1 MPHNVRHRTGIL
13 LIVLAGLLAPP
24 NSRAQAADAPVKSF
38 TMVRTAEPPVID
50 GHLDDAVWATA
61 AVISDLHQLDPSE
74 FSEPSERTEVYIL
87 YDNDALYLGA
97 RMWTDDSERITA
109 NTMRQGAAIGNDDQ
123 FVLIL
128 DPYNSQ
134 RDGYQFQVNPNGV
147 RYDGIFV
154 GPSIMQWNWDG
165 IWDAVTSRD
174 DSGWTAELVIPFKT
188 LSFNPETDTWG
199 INFGRRAQSRNER
212 MAWVSRNRQ
221 QTPSISGR
229 ATGIT
234 DINQGVGLDLIPSAS
249 ITQRKDFQTSNSDS
263 NLEPS
268 LDVFYKLTPS
278 LSGSLT
284 VNTDFSATEVDDRQ
298 VNLTR
303 FGLFFPEKRDFFLQ
317 DADAFEF
324 GGIGSLQNFSF
335 LSKTLEQN
343 ARPFFSRRIGLGA
356 NGQPVDI
363 NYGAKLSG
371 RAGPW
376 TLGALTIRQDKVDD
390 IEATDLFVGRAALNV
405 LAESSVGIIVTDGD
419 PRKNLDNTL
428 QGVDFRYLNTRLPG
442 GKTVQAEAWYQQT
455 DTPGL
460 IGDDAAYGMRVRVPS
475 STGLRFGA
483 GLKEVQQ
490 NFNPA
495 LGYINRAGIRDYT
508 FELGWLQ
515 RYPSTSRI
523 RNLTSLMG
531 YERVELISGTLQS
544 ETLDGRILSIS
555 NQSGDDL
562 RILFTASKEILLEPF
577 VIWNP
582 DPSSG
587 DTPVVIPPGEYTYS
601 TPGFNVELTGRRKLS
616 GGLTYRKGGFY
627 DGDIENIDAEMTW
640 TPTSQWRL
648 FWSYSYNGIEL
659 PQGDFDLR
667 LARLGLDH
675 IFSNRLSWVNLIQY
689 DNDSQSIGFNSRLH
703 WIPQAGREAFI
714 VLNHAMTDI
723 DRDGDFTSVN
733 SDLTVKFSY
742 TYRF

>member
-1 MPHNVRHRTGIL
+1 MRHIL
-13 LIVLAGLLAPP
+13 RQLLAAWLISA
-24 NSRAQAADAPVKSF
+24 NLLAADPVGAQDSANQIKSF
-38 TMVRTAEPPVID
+38 EMVRTATPPVID
-50 GHLDDAVWATA
+50 GRLDDAVWQSA
-61 AVISDLHQLDPSE
+61 AIISDMHQLDPYE
-74 FSEPSERTEVYIL
+74 FSEPSERSEIYVL
-87 YDNDALYLGA
+87 YDDNALYIGA
-97 RMWTDDSERITA
+97 RMFTEGGSRITA

-123 FVLIL
+123 FILIL

-165 IWDAVTSRD
+165 IWDAETSTD
-174 DSGWTAELVIPFKT
+174 DMGWTAEIVIPFKT

-234 DINQGVGLDLIPSAS
+234 GINQGIGLDLVPSAS
-249 ITQRKDFQTSNSDS
+249 ATKTKNFETLAGNTDF
-263 NLEPS
+263 EPS
-268 LDVFYKLTPS
+268 IDVFYKFTPS

-284 VNTDFSATEVDDRQ
+284 INTDFSATEVDDRQ

-335 LSKTLEQN
+335 FSKTLEQN

-356 NGQPVDI
+356 QGQPVDI
-363 NYGAKLSG
+363 NYGTKLSG

-376 TLGALTIRQDKVDD
+376 TLGALAIKQDQFED
-390 IEATDLFVGRAALNV
+390 INASDLFVGRAALNV
-405 LAESSVGIIVTDGD
+405 LAESSVGVIVTDGD
-419 PRKNLDNTL
+419 PRTNLDNSL
-428 QGVDFRYLNTRLPG
+428 AGVDFRYLNTRLPG
-442 GKTVQAEAWYQQT
+442 GRTVQAEAWYQQT

-460 IGDDAAYGMRVRVPS
+460 ERDDAAYGVRVRVPS
-475 STGLRFGA
+475 TTGLRFGA
-483 GLKEVQQ
+483 GLKEVQD

-495 LGYINRAGIRDYT
+495 LGYINRSGIRDYT

-515 RYPSTSRI
+515 RYPSTSRLRSI
-523 RNLTSLMG
+523 TSLMS
-531 YERVELISGTLQS
+531 YERVELIGGGLQS
-544 ETLDGRILSIS
+544 ETLDGRLIS
-555 NQSGDDL
+555 FANQPGDDL
-562 RILFTASKEILLEPF
+562 RLLFTANREILLTPF
-577 VIWNP
+577 TIWDP

-587 DTPVVIPPGEYTYS
+587 DTPVVIQPGEYSYS
-601 TPGFNVELTGRRKLS
+601 TPGINIELTGRRKLS
-616 GGLTYRKGGFY
+616 GALTYRKGGFY
-627 DGDIENIDAEMTW
+627 DGDIENIDAEMMW

-659 PQGDFDLR
+659 PAGDFDLR
-667 LARLGLDH
+667 LARLGMDY

-689 DNDSQSIGFNSRLH
+689 DNATESMGLNSRLH

-714 VLNHAMTDI
+714 VLNHAMVDL
-723 DRDGDFTSVN
+723 DGDNNFRSV
-733 SDLTVKFSY
+733 SADLTVKFSY